1 LESSVLCDRTGGH
14 YFAARNHVGARRG
27 ISLARVVSVAIGATI
42 LPVIGSPIIARAATI
57 EEVARCRAIQ
67 INSERWDCFKALK
80 AQKRNAAK
88 AKRDDTP
95 PSQTEDIPKPKPED
109 VPKTKSEDVPKPR
122 PEDVP
127 KTKSEDVPPAALHGA
142 QEPASDDPASTSSI
156 DHPSVVPGQLVCANQ
171 DSLVAAFVAG
181 VVLGA
186 SPAQLNKYGCQT
198 IPKDAQVEILERFPS
213 SFQFVRVVK
222 VNVTYPPQPN
232 SRVGYT
238 FEISR

>member
-1 LESSVLCDRTGGH
+1 VLSDRTGGH
-14 YFAARNHVGARRG
+14 YFAAARRRT
-27 ISLARVVSVAIGATI
+27 LARVVSVAICATI
-42 LPVIGSPIIARAATI
+42 LPLIGSPIIARAATI

-67 INSERWDCFKALK
+67 INKERWDCFKALK
-80 AQKRNAAK
+80 APKRNAAK

-95 PSQTEDIPKPKPED
+95 PSQTEDVPKPKPED
-109 VPKTKSEDVPKPR
+109 VPKTKSEDVPK
-122 PEDVP
+122 
-127 KTKSEDVPPAALHGA
+127 TKSEDVPPAGLHGA

-156 DHPSVVPGQLVCANQ
+156 DRPSVVPGQLVCADQ

-186 SPAQLNKYGCQT
+186 SPAQLVKYGCQT
-198 IPKDAQVEILERFPS
+198 IPRDAQVEILERFPS

-222 VNVTYPPQPN
+222 VNVTSPPQPN

>member
-67 INSERWDCFKALK
+67 INRERWDCFKALK
-80 AQKRNAAK
+80 APKRNAAK

-95 PSQTEDIPKPKPED
+95 PSQTEDI
-109 VPKTKSEDVPKPR
+109 PKPR

-186 SPAQLNKYGCQT
+186 SPAQLTKYGCQT

>member
-27 ISLARVVSVAIGATI
+27 ISLARVVSVSIGATI
-42 LPVIGSPIIARAATI
+42 LPLIGSPIIARAATI

-67 INSERWDCFKALK
+67 INRERWDCFKALK
-80 AQKRNAAK
+80 APKRNAAK

-95 PSQTEDIPKPKPED
+95 PSQTEDIPKPK
-109 VPKTKSEDVPKPR
+109 

-186 SPAQLNKYGCQT
+186 SPAQLTKYGCQT

>member
-42 LPVIGSPIIARAATI
+42 LPVIGSPIVARAATI

-67 INSERWDCFKALK
+67 INRERWDCFKALK
-80 AQKRNAAK
+80 APKRNAAK
-88 AKRDDTP
+88 AKKDDTP

-109 VPKTKSEDVPKPR
+109 VPKTKSED
-122 PEDVP
+122 DQ
-127 KTKSEDVPPAALHGA
+127 PATLHGA

-156 DHPSVVPGQLVCANQ
+156 DHPSVLPSQLVCADQ
-171 DSLVAAFVAG
+171 DSLLAAFVAG
-181 VVLGA
+181 VALGA
-186 SPAQLNKYGCQT
+186 SPEQLAKYGCQT
-198 IPKDAQVEILERFPS
+198 IPSDAQVEILERFPS

-222 VNVTYPPQPN
+222 VNVTSPPQ
-232 SRVGYT
+232 SISTVGYT
-238 FEISR
+238 FEIGR

>member
-1 LESSVLCDRTGGH
+1 VLCDRTGGAL
-14 YFAARNHVGARRG
+14 FSGPQSRRRSARN
-27 ISLARVVSVAIGATI
+27 ILARVVSVAIGSTI
-42 LPVIGSPIIARAATI
+42 LPVIGSPIVARAATI

-67 INSERWDCFKALK
+67 INRERWYCFEALK
-80 AQKRNAAK
+80 TPKRNAAK

-95 PSQTEDIPKPKPED
+95 PSQTEDIPKPK
-109 VPKTKSEDVPKPR
+109 

-186 SPAQLNKYGCQT
+186 SPAQLTKYGCQT

-213 SFQFVRVVK
+213 GFQFVRVVK

>member
-1 LESSVLCDRTGGH
+1 
-14 YFAARNHVGARRG
+14 
-27 ISLARVVSVAIGATI
+27 VSVAIGATI

-95 PSQTEDIPKPKPED
+95 PSQT
-109 VPKTKSEDVPKPR
+109 EDVPKPR

-186 SPAQLNKYGCQT
+186 SPAQLTKYGCQT

>member
-1 LESSVLCDRTGGH
+1 VLCDRTGGH

-42 LPVIGSPIIARAATI
+42 LPVIGSSIIARAATI

-67 INSERWDCFKALK
+67 INRERWDCFKALK
-80 AQKRNAAK
+80 APKRNAAK

-95 PSQTEDIPKPKPED
+95 PSQT
-109 VPKTKSEDVPKPR
+109 EDVPKPR

-186 SPAQLNKYGCQT
+186 SPAQLTKYGCQT

>member
-1 LESSVLCDRTGGH
+1 MESSVLCDRTGALFRGPQSRRRS
-14 YFAARNHVGARRG
+14 ARN
-27 ISLARVVSVAIGATI
+27 ILARVVSVAIGATI

-67 INSERWDCFKALK
+67 INRERWDCFKALK
-80 AQKRNAAK
+80 APKRNYAK
-88 AKRDDTP
+88 EKRDDTP
-95 PSQTEDIPKPKPED
+95 PSQTEDIPKPK
-109 VPKTKSEDVPKPR
+109 

-186 SPAQLNKYGCQT
+186 SPAQLTKYGCQT

-213 SFQFVRVVK
+213 TVRARRK
-222 VNVTYPPQPN
+222 GECNLSPTAEFAG
-232 SRVGYT
+232 RLH
-238 FEISR
+238 IRD